1 MDMFLAF
8 HVRYIDRKEGGSNR
22 HKARLSASGG

>member
-1 MDMFLAF
+1 MFYAF